1 MRRII
6 LRQFNL
12 DPFSFY
18 GRTAVAAA
26 DSRIFVKNR
35 ICRRRIVGTEV
46 DLGQL
51 GTALENVCFFLS
63 VINVGLE
70 PQVMGI
76 KPVVHLECRSEV
88 DEVERFQR
96 LTIPEYSRTAD
107 IGVYLAQVERFQR
120 FAAIEHVSVRPAAAA
135 TCLNKQIL
143 NMLEV
148 CQAFTALEH
157 RRVFIVAGMTEHI
170 GLIRHDII
178 SRGIFG

>member
-1 MRRII
+1 MIRII
-6 LRQFNL
+6 VRPFNL
-12 DPFSFY
+12 DPFSVY

-35 ICRRRIVGTEV
+35 IRRRRIVGTEV

-63 VINVGLE
+63 GINVGLE

-76 KPVVHLECRSEV
+76 IPVVHLECRSEV

-96 LTIPEYSRTAD
+96 LAVSEDMRTAD

-120 FAAIEHVSVRPAAAA
+120 FAAIEHVSVRPAAAV

-143 NMLEV
+143 DMFEV
-148 CQAFTALEH
+148 CQAFTAFEH
-157 RRVFIVAGMTEHI
+157 RRVFIGAGINEHI
-170 GLIRHDII
+170 G
-178 SRGIFG
+178 